1 MDVEDDPS
9 GSMFLIGLFIP
20 ILTGMAMLFF
30 LMNTRADFESHGS
43 VYTPTLT
50 SSVEL
55 DNTTYDVYE
64 AIMTN
69 GFSDHYPPEC
79 EDICWELVVSVY
91 TPHQYGHVE
100 GAIWGDSSGP
110 SSDSF
115 DSQFENENEWY
126 KMDQR
131 HCDGDVSE
139 LDCDEG
145 VFIKINTDGT
155 LHIATN
161 YGEVEYIAYTYT
173 SSDYERNVFIRELI
187 LSHWPLLIVAGLL
200 LTIKYGDKP
209 FAKGVMVGGS
219 ICVALP
225 GFVFLHAILSG
236 GLA

>member
-1 MDVEDDPS
+1 
-9 GSMFLIGLFIP
+9 
-20 ILTGMAMLFF
+20 MLFS
-30 LMNTRADFESHGS
+30 LMSTHADFESHGS
-43 VYTPTLT
+43 VYTPKLT

-79 EDICWELVVSVY
+79 EDICWELVVQGNY
-91 TPHQYGHVE
+91 PRQWT
-100 GAIWGDSSGP
+100 IWGDSVGP

-115 DSQFENENEWY
+115 DSQLENENEWY
-126 KMDQR
+126 KMDPR

-161 YGEVEYIAYTYT
+161 YGEVDYIGYTYT
-173 SSDYERNVFIRELI
+173 SSDYERNVFIREII
-187 LSHWPLLIVAGLL
+187 LANWPLLIIAGLIFS
-200 LTIKYGDKP
+200 IKYGDKP
-209 FAKGVMVGGS
+209 FAKGLMVGGA

-225 GFVFLHAILSG
+225 GFVFLHAIFSG
-236 GLA
+236 GLR

>member
-30 LMNTRADFESHGS
+30 LMSTRADLVVHGS
-43 VYTPTLT
+43 VYTPTPT

-64 AIMTN
+64 ATMTN
-69 GFSDHYPPEC
+69 GFSNHYPPEC
-79 EDICWELVVSVY
+79 EDICWELVVFGEY
-91 TPHQYGHVE
+91 PRQWT
-100 GAIWGDSSGP
+100 IWGDSVGP

-115 DSQFENENEWY
+115 DSQLENENEWY

-161 YGEVEYIAYTYT
+161 YGEMVYIDYTHT
-173 SSDYERNVFIRELI
+173 SSDYERNVFIREIILANWPILI
-187 LSHWPLLIVAGLL
+187 IAGLIFS
-200 LTIKYGDKP
+200 IKYGDKP

>member
-1 MDVEDDPS
+1 M
-9 GSMFLIGLFIP
+9 
-20 ILTGMAMLFF
+20 
-30 LMNTRADFESHGS
+30 
-43 VYTPTLT
+43 
-50 SSVEL
+50 
-55 DNTTYDVYE
+55 
-64 AIMTN
+64 
-69 GFSDHYPPEC
+69 
-79 EDICWELVVSVY
+79 Y

-100 GAIWGDSSGP
+100 GAIWGDSFGP

-131 HCDGDVSE
+131 HCDGDVSG

-161 YGEVEYIAYTYT
+161 YGEVEYIGYTYT

-209 FAKGVMVGGS
+209 FVKGLMVGGA

-225 GFVFLHAILSG
+225 GFTVLHAIFSG
-236 GLA
+236 GLR

>member
-1 MDVEDDPS
+1 
-9 GSMFLIGLFIP
+9 
-20 ILTGMAMLFF
+20 
-30 LMNTRADFESHGS
+30 
-43 VYTPTLT
+43 
-50 SSVEL
+50 
-55 DNTTYDVYE
+55 
-64 AIMTN
+64 
-69 GFSDHYPPEC
+69 
-79 EDICWELVVSVY
+79 
-91 TPHQYGHVE
+91 
-100 GAIWGDSSGP
+100 
-110 SSDSF
+110 
-115 DSQFENENEWY
+115 
-126 KMDQR
+126 MDQR

-209 FAKGVMVGGS
+209 FAKGVMIGGS